1 MKIYFLSFLL
11 FLLLSISG
19 HSQYI
24 DQSYFKVVERG
35 WQTEGNINLTLS
47 QVYLSNWVGG
57 GQSSL
62 SLGSMFN
69 YTANYRRGPI
79 TWRNNIEAN
88 YGLMR
93 QGEQVGLRKTDDY
106 LILRSQFGR
115 RVSENMK
122 ITTIMD
128 FRTQFTK
135 GWNYEETGRTDFISD
150 FMAPGFLQFSL
161 GFTYSRQEFY
171 TVTLSP
177 IAGKFT
183 FVLNDSLAAIGAFGV
198 NPGQKLRAEGGP
210 SFRGTIQKDIIENVR
225 LRSNLLL
232 FSNYARIQN
241 VDVNW
246 EAFLIFRINKYIT
259 SNISAQLIYDDDI
272 RIVQEDGTETADV
285 QFKNVFNIGFAF
297 EF

>member
-1 MKIYFLSFLL
+1 MKKSIFSIQFILLTLSGF
-11 FLLLSISG
+11 
-19 HSQYI
+19 SQYI
-24 DQSYFKVVERG
+24 DQSYFQVVERG

-57 GQSSL
+57 GQASISV
-62 SLGSMFN
+62 GSMFN

-79 TWRNNIEAN
+79 TWRNNIEAT

-93 QGEQVGLRKTDDY
+93 QGEQQMFRKTDDY
-106 LILRSQFGR
+106 LILRSQYGR
-115 RVSENMK
+115 RINDNLK

-135 GWNYEETGRTDFISD
+135 GWNYNETGRTNLISD
-150 FMAPGFLQFSL
+150 LMAPGFLQFSL
-161 GFTYSRQEFY
+161 GLTYSKQEFY
-171 TVTLSP
+171 TVTFSP

-183 FVLNDSLAAIGAFGV
+183 FVLNDSLSAIGAFGV
-198 NPGQKLRAEGGP
+198 NEGQRLRAEGGT
-210 SFRGTIQKDIIENVR
+210 SFRGTFQKDIFENVR

-232 FSNYARIQN
+232 FSNYSRIQN

-246 EAFLIFRINKYIT
+246 EAFLIMRINKYIT

-272 RIVQEDGTETADV
+272 RIMHEDGTETAEV
-285 QFKNVFNIGFAF
+285 QFKNVINIGFAF